1 MFRNLLGGGWHLR
14 LEGAKGGGQN
24 CIRGE
29 FVPVPDCAGEE
40 GAASV
45 VRAAAEAL
53 VLEAVFIRNR
63 TSI

>member
-1 MFRNLLGGGWHLR
+1 MGGR
-14 LEGAKGGGQN
+14 QN

-45 VRAAAEAL
+45 VLAAAEALPL
-53 VLEAVFIRNR
+53 VLEAVFIG
-63 TSI
+63 TPV